1 MNSKI
6 EKGLKYFHQ
15 LVSLLKI
22 GISVSYGEY
31 FLYKIIVSLDV
42 FQEHQQEEL
51 LALGVSQ

>member
-42 FQEHQQEEL
+42 FQERQQEEL